1 MPRFANCK
9 VEVRFDQETFDQINK
24 AATACGL
31 TRSEFIRNAV
41 VGNNACVASEVS
53 GSVSKPPLTLD
64 RYLTLVQQVYRALG
78 GSVSRSTA
86 ELCVAVTVQS
96 IYKG

>member
-24 AATACGL
+24 AASACGL
-31 TRSEFIRNAV
+31 SRSDFIRNAV
-41 VGNNACVASEVS
+41 IGNEACASSEAS
-53 GSVSKPPLTLD
+53 TSASKPPLTLS
-64 RYLTLVQQVYRALG
+64 RYLTLIQQVYRALG

-86 ELCVAVTVQS
+86 ELCVAVTVQN